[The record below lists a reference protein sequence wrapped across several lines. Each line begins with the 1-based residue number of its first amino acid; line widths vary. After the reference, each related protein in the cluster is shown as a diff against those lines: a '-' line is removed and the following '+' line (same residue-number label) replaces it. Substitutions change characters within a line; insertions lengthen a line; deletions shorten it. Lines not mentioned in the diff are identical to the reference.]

1 LTIPA
6 GAEFER
12 DRHIHCSD
20 YGFENGGN
28 ELLILQQR
36 RATPVVADF
45 FNGTTHVDVNN
56 LRAALDIKFG
66 GFSQQ
71 TRIGTGDLY
80 GLGFHLAFVVNS
92 TRTFFAGPDAR
103 IGSGHFRDRIT
114 GAQLF
119 AQLPVRPVRY
129 ASHGRNKDVIA
140 ELIGTELHAEEN
152 YRRKGRYFSRNDFPM
167 AVCTAGSDL
176 VERSRIKVRNI
187 GPLQHRHLRA
197 VPMQAIDGGVFH
209 IELSLNQ

>member
-1 LTIPA
+1 MITILEYRESSGRSP
-6 GAEFER
+6 FE
-12 DRHIHCSD
+12 HW
-20 YGFENGGN
+20 
-28 ELLILQQR
+28 
-36 RATPVVADF
+36 
-45 FNGTTHVDVNN
+45 FNGLDRT
-56 LRAALDIKFG
+56 AAAKVVIAL
-66 GFSQQ
+66 
-71 TRIGTGDLY
+71 TRIGTGNLY

-197 VPMQAIDGGVFH
+197 VPMQAIDGGVT
-209 IELSLNQ
+209 